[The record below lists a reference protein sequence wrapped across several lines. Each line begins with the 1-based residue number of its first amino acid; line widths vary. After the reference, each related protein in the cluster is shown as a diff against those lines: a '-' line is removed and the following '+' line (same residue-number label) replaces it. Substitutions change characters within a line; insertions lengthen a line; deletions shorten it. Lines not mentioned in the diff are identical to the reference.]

1 MNYRKKKGTVMNCHA
16 LQLVLFQLD
25 GSYEGAMSVA
35 CVINVY
41 VEFFFSFVFL
51 CVDDQLPRL

>member
-1 MNYRKKKGTVMNCHA
+1 MNCHA